1 MRNGCSLGSI
11 YVRTPHG
18 SYNSRDPRLLT
29 LHVLSDSVIFLSC
42 LAIAVSLTASLY
54 KLRRAIAFAWIF
66 IVLAVFILSCG
77 FAHAIDAVALW
88 RPLYWLSDDVRI
100 IAAVASL
107 TTAVTL
113 PFLFP
118 DVKRLLELAKSSW
131 LNASRFLAMVDG
143 GNDAFYLLESVR
155 DTAGDIVD
163 FRFTFLNAKGEQL
176 ISGTDGNVEGQ
187 LLCERHP
194 VMSSGNF
201 FDQFKRVVETGE
213 RLDLRTPMDEAA
225 IKASWLHFLV
235 IKVGDGIAITARNIS
250 TQKKRELVLAET
262 NAQFQSLVEGV
273 KDHAL
278 FTIDATGVVIGWNL
292 GAERLLG
299 YPKVDI
305 LGRNFS
311 CFLTPEEGGVD
322 LTEGPLQQVLQDG
335 LWEDEG
341 WRVAADGTR
350 FFAHMKITPLLV
362 DQDTPSEFAV
372 MVQDITARRNIAVQ
386 QEELRREGVLLHE
399 TFLSHISHELRTPLT
414 ATYFFTTNV
423 LDGLHGDLK
432 PEQHEHLSLALDNL
446 NQLKDMVSDLLDVTS
461 VDTYGLRVVAQ
472 RVSAGKLMGEVLATC
487 RPDAT
492 AADVTL
498 TSIVNPGLRFL
509 WADPVRVRQIL
520 INLIDNALR
529 CTPPHGAVKV
539 GCAVLAQDIN
549 FLCFSVTDTGCGI
562 DPVNLEVIFD
572 RLVQIDN
579 GIESSRAGLGLGLFI
594 ARELVEQHGGRI
606 WAESNIGQGSTF
618 FFTLPAA

>member
-1 MRNGCSLGSI
+1 
-11 YVRTPHG
+11 
-18 SYNSRDPRLLT
+18 LLS

-42 LAIAVSLTASLY
+42 LAIAASLTSSLFR
-54 KLRRAIAFAWIF
+54 LRREITFAWI
-66 IVLAVFILSCG
+66 IIALAVFILSSG
-77 FAHAIDAVALW
+77 FAHAIDVVVL
-88 RPLYWLSDDVRI
+88 RHPLYWLSDVVRI
-100 IAAVASL
+100 IAAIASL
-107 TTAVTL
+107 TTAVAL

-118 DVKRLLELAKSSW
+118 GVRSLLDLAKSSE

-143 GNDAFYLLESVR
+143 GNDAFYVLESVR
-155 DTAGDIVD
+155 NTAGDILD
-163 FRFTFLNAKGEQL
+163 FRFTFLNVKGEQL
-176 ISGTDGNVEGQ
+176 LSGTDGNVEGQ

-194 VMSSGNF
+194 VMSSGKF

-213 RLDLRTPMDEAA
+213 RLDLRTPMDEAT
-225 IKASWLHFLV
+225 IKASWLHLLV

-250 TQKKRELVLAET
+250 TQKKREVALAEA

-278 FTIDATGVVIGWNL
+278 FTIDASGIVTGWNL

-299 YPKVDI
+299 YPRVDI

-311 CFLTPEEGGVD
+311 YFLTPEERGGD

-341 WRVAADGTR
+341 WRVSGDGNR
-350 FFAHMKITPLLV
+350 FFAHVKITPLLV

-399 TFLSHISHELRTPLT
+399 TFLSHVSHELRTPLT

-423 LDGLHGDLK
+423 LEGLLGDLK

-461 VDTYGLRVVAQ
+461 VDTYRLRVVPQ
-472 RVSAGKLMGEVLATC
+472 RVSAGTLIGEVLATC

-498 TSIVNPGLRFL
+498 TSIVPPDLGFL

-529 CTPPHGAVKV
+529 CTPPHGRVKV
-539 GCAVLAQDIN
+539 ECAVLAQDSN

-579 GIESSRAGLGLGLFI
+579 GIVSSRAGLGLGLFI